1 MRLFIR
7 EHLLLIAL
15 QIVQFAVIL
24 LLFWLD
30 GWHHL
35 GPGLYA
41 VFLGFFFLGCYL
53 AYQYVSRRAFY
64 QRLEQGIGQMDA
76 SLNSLGH
83 VPIAAAL
90 SHLLNVQYK
99 LYMREITEAQER
111 QEGHLQFIDKW
122 VHQMKTPLSVIELTA
137 QHLDEPHS
145 SDIREETERMRTGLN
160 TVLYMARLRTIEQ
173 DFHIRP
179 VGLARLV
186 REVNM
191 EHRRYFI
198 RNDVYPKVEESRE
211 QITVETDEKW
221 LFFVIE
227 QLIHNAVKYSAGLS
241 KRIDIAIYERGKRAV
256 LEVRD
261 QGIGIPAA
269 DRKRIFDKFFT
280 GNNGRAYRESTGMGL
295 YLVKEVC
302 QYLGHKI
309 EMESEA
315 GKGTVFRI
323 VFSPEQNLTNV

>member
-1 MRLFIR
+1 
-7 EHLLLIAL
+7 
-15 QIVQFAVIL
+15 
-24 LLFWLD
+24 
-30 GWHHL
+30 
-35 GPGLYA
+35 
-41 VFLGFFFLGCYL
+41 
-53 AYQYVSRRAFY
+53 
-64 QRLEQGIGQMDA
+64 
-76 SLNSLGH
+76 
-83 VPIAAAL
+83 
-90 SHLLNVQYK
+90 
-99 LYMREITEAQER
+99 
-111 QEGHLQFIDKW
+111 
-122 VHQMKTPLSVIELTA
+122 
-137 QHLDEPHS
+137 
-145 SDIREETERMRTGLN
+145 MRTGLN